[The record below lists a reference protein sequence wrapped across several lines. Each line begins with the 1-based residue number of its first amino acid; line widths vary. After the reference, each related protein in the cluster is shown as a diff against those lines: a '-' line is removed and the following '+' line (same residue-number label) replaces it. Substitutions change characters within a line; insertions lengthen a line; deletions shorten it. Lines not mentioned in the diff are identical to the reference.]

1 MPLSCLNALLFMTIR
16 PFQFTIWLPLMAA
29 FFFASC
35 GQYQKLLRSDDIE
48 LKFQKAIEYYEDGNY
63 GRTITLLNDVIPA
76 FRGTAR
82 AERVNYYFAMAHYKQ
97 RDYIMASHYFRSFY
111 SAFPHSEH
119 AEEFLFL
126 SAYCKYLESPRSS
139 LDQTTTR
146 EAIRELQGFINR
158 YPQSE
163 RVEEANELIDELRHK
178 LEKKRFDNAMLYYE
192 LNDYPAAVTTFRNLI
207 SDFPD
212 TQYHER
218 ALYYIVRSHYEHASR
233 SIPMRQQER
242 YEQVL
247 AAFNQLIRVFPE
259 SEYLS
264 AAERMKTS
272 ASQSIE
278 RLSNHQEP

>member
-1 MPLSCLNALLFMTIR
+1 MTIR
-16 PFQFTIWLPLMAA
+16 RFLFIICLPLMAA
-29 FFFASC
+29 FFFISC
-35 GQYQKLLRSDDIE
+35 GQYQKLLRSDDNE
-48 LKFQKAIEYYEDGNY
+48 LKFKMAIEYYEDGSY
-63 GRTITLLNDVIPA
+63 GRAIALLNDVIPA

-82 AERVNYYFAMAHYKQ
+82 AETVNYYFAMAHYKQ
-97 RDYIMASHYFRSFY
+97 RDYIMASHYFRTFY
-111 SAFPHSEH
+111 SSFPNSEH

-146 EAIRELQGFINR
+146 EATRELQGFINR
-158 YPQSE
+158 YPHSE

-178 LEKKRFDNAMLYYE
+178 LERKRFDNAVLYYQ
-192 LNDYPAAVTTFRNLI
+192 LSDYPAAVTTFRNLI

-218 ALYYIVRSHYEHASR
+218 ALYYIIRCQYEHATQ

-242 YEQVL
+242 YEEVL
-247 AAFNQLIRVFPE
+247 TAFNQLSRVFPD
-259 SEYLS
+259 SEHL
-264 AAERMKTS
+264 ADAERMKLS
-272 ASQSIE
+272 AAQSIE